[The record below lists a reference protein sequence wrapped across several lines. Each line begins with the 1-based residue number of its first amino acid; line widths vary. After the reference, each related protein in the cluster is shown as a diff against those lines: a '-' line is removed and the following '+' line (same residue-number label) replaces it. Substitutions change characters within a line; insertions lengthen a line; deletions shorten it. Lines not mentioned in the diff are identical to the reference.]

1 MSAVELVQR
10 YGPDALQGVG
20 SLVVLGSSWV
30 ARRRLTRVVW
40 TWDGHEAFAQELRA
54 AVSGQFRDQA
64 IGFGLFAVGFAI
76 KLFWPA

>member
-1 MSAVELVQR
+1 
-10 YGPDALQGVG
+10 
-20 SLVVLGSSWV
+20 
-30 ARRRLTRVVW
+30 VVW